1 MSEEIL
7 SEIEEDLQ
15 KERIKKYWN
24 TDGIYIIVVVLF
36 IILAVGGWQFYRI
49 WHEKKLLNESN
60 LFFQVLNE
68 KNFSQLNEKSN
79 LSFGYDLLLKF
90 QKANT
95 LIEQGDKDSAQE
107 IWEQIAFNNSVN
119 DIYRKTAIILSVM
132 SFGDKSSLFDD
143 FEEMVSLDDSLGV
156 LSSEIKAI
164 ILIQNGK
171 KNEARELLNEIVNSN
186 KINVRSSERIN
197 TILDSLG
204 DS

>member
-24 TDGIYIIVVVLF
+24 TYGIYIIVGVLF

-49 WHEKKLLNESN
+49 WQEKKLLNESN

-107 IWEQIAFNNSVN
+107 IWEQIAFNNSLN

-143 FEEMVSLDDSLGV
+143 LDDSLGV

-171 KNEARELLNEIVNSN
+171 KNEARELLNQIVNSN

-204 DS
+204 DN